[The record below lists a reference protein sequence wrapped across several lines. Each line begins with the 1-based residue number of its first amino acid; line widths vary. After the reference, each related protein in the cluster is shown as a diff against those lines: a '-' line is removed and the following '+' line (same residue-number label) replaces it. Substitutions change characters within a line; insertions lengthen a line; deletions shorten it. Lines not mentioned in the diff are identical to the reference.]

1 MNDTALDR
9 HLILEA
15 LARYTWGYDEGDFD
29 LLADAF
35 VADATTQGKVA
46 KTDIG
51 WGPMKGRTEIVSVLK
66 TIRDGQTD
74 QRRHCIHTV
83 RFHSQSGSQ
92 ADFSCYMHVTGAKNG
107 GISIVTA
114 GWYRVQVTKENDGFW
129 RIVNMDAML
138 DAPF

>member
-1 MNDTALDR
+1 MTDTALDR

-35 VADATTQGKVA
+35 TADAMTQGKVA
-46 KTDIG
+46 RTDIG
-51 WGPMKGRTEIVSVLK
+51 WGPMKGRAEIVNVLK
-66 TIRDGQTD
+66 AIRDGQTD

-83 RFHSQSGSQ
+83 RFHSQTETH
-92 ADFSCYMHVTGAKNG
+92 ADFSCYMQVTGAKDG
-107 GISIVTA
+107 GIELVTA
-114 GWYRVQVTKENDGFW
+114 GWYRVMAVKETDRSW
-129 RIVNMDAML
+129 RMANMDAML